1 VAVGNPPSDDL
12 VAGRDYGNLKRNSL
26 GLSGGMAMSLAYI
39 SPTIGV
45 IFISALII
53 GQAGIASPFAFIL
66 GTIGIG
72 LMALTL
78 AQFCRRIPATGT
90 FYTFIARS
98 FGSPVGFVAGWL
110 LLLAY
115 GLQAPLNLDLF
126 GSFMHGLI
134 QGDFGVNI
142 PWGVFPVVL
151 VVLIATLAWFSVHR
165 SMQLDLI
172 LVAAE
177 VLVVGSLLIF
187 IVIKGGASGQA
198 PQAFNP
204 GLAPKGFSSI
214 GLAFIFIIFAFFGFE
229 SSTTVAEEIKNPRRN
244 VPIALV
250 GSVVL
255 TGLWFIFALY
265 AVIVGYGPTHL
276 AAAASSTSPIVYL
289 AGRYLGS
296 WDQTLV
302 SLAAIS
308 ANIAVLI
315 AIFNANVRIIY
326 ALGRERLLHR
336 RLGETHHKYMTPSFA
351 IVTFA
356 VVSAALAILFGLL
369 WGPFGAFGFV
379 GFWSGLAMIPIY
391 IATNIGLFWF
401 MKTRH
406 PDQFSWFWFG
416 LLPALAIAAF
426 GGPLVSDLYPAPPEP
441 EFAFAFITAAW
452 IIVGVAWML
461 WLRHRNPKQVELIGQ
476 VIFQDEV
483 PKLEENPFLAGT
495 VQGGAD

>member
-1 VAVGNPPSDDL
+1 MAIDNPASDEL
-12 VAGRDYGNLKRNSL
+12 VAGRDYGSLRRNSL
-26 GLSGGMAMSLAYI
+26 GLPSGLAMSLAYI

-66 GTIGIG
+66 GTIGIA

-78 AQFCRRIPATGT
+78 AQFTRRIPAAGT

-126 GSFMHGLI
+126 GSFVSGLI
-134 QGDFGVNI
+134 KGDFGVDI
-142 PWGVFPVVL
+142 PWVVFPIIL
-151 VVLIATLAWFSVHR
+151 MILIAALAWFSVHR
-165 SMQLDLI
+165 SMQLDLV

-177 VLVVGSLLIF
+177 VLVVGSLLVL
-187 IVIKGGASGQA
+187 IVVKGGDSGQV

-229 SSTTVAEEIKNPRRN
+229 SSTTIAEEIRNPRRN

-276 AAAASSTSPIVYL
+276 EAAANSASPIVDL
-289 AGRYLGS
+289 AGRYIGS

-336 RLGETHHKYMTPSFA
+336 RFGDTHPRYLTPSTA
-351 IVTFA
+351 IVAFA
-356 VVSAALAILFGLL
+356 VISLVLTIVFGVV
-369 WGPFGAFGFV
+369 WGPLAAFGYV

-391 IATNIGLFWF
+391 IATNIGLFWY

-406 PDQFSWFWFG
+406 PEQFSWFWFG

-426 GGPLVSDLYPAPPEP
+426 GGPLVSDLYPVPPEP
-441 EFAFAFITAAW
+441 DFAFAFITAAW
-452 IIVGVAWML
+452 IVIGVVWML
-461 WLRHRNPKQVELIGQ
+461 WLRRRDAKKVELIGQ

-483 PKLEENPFLAGT
+483 PKLEVPPFEASAT
-495 VQGGAD
+495 R

>member
-1 VAVGNPPSDDL
+1 VAIDTPASDEL
-12 VAGRDYGNLKRNSL
+12 VAGRDYGKLRRNSL
-26 GLSGGMAMSLAYI
+26 GLPSGLAMSLAYI

-66 GTIGIG
+66 GTIGIA

-78 AQFCRRIPATGT
+78 AQFTRRIPAAGT

-126 GSFMHGLI
+126 GSFVGGLI
-134 QGDFGVNI
+134 KSDFGVDI
-142 PWGVFPVVL
+142 PWVVFPIIL
-151 VVLIATLAWFSVHR
+151 MVLIAALAWFSVHR

-177 VLVVGSLLIF
+177 VLVVGSLLVL
-187 IVIKGGASGQA
+187 IVVKGGDSGQA

-204 GLAPKGFSSI
+204 ALAPKGFSSI

-229 SSTTVAEEIKNPRRN
+229 SSTTVAEEISNPRRN

-276 AAAASSTSPIVYL
+276 AAAASASSPIIYL

-336 RLGETHHKYMTPSFA
+336 RFGDTHPRYLTPSTA
-351 IVTFA
+351 IVAFA
-356 VVSAALAILFGLL
+356 VISLVLTVVFGVI
-369 WGPFGAFGFV
+369 WGPLPAFGYI

-391 IATNIGLFWF
+391 IATNIGLFWY

-406 PDQFSWFWFG
+406 PEQFSWFWFG

-441 EFAFAFITAAW
+441 QFAFAFITAAW
-452 IIVGVAWML
+452 IIVGIAWML
-461 WLRHRNPKQVELIGQ
+461 WLRHRDAKKIELIGQ

-483 PKLEENPFLAGT
+483 PKLEVPPFEPNA
-495 VQGGAD
+495 AR

>member
-1 VAVGNPPSDDL
+1 VAIDTPASDEL
-12 VAGRDYGNLKRNSL
+12 VAGRDYGRLRRNSL
-26 GLSGGMAMSLAYI
+26 GLPSGLAMSLAYI

-66 GTIGIG
+66 GTIGIA

-78 AQFCRRIPATGT
+78 AQFSRRIPAAGT

-126 GSFMHGLI
+126 GSFVSGLI
-134 QGDFGVNI
+134 KSDFGVDI
-142 PWGVFPVVL
+142 PWVVFPIIL
-151 VVLIATLAWFSVHR
+151 MILIAALAWFSVHR

-177 VLVVGSLLIF
+177 VLVVGSLLVL
-187 IVIKGGASGQA
+187 IVVKGGDSGQV

-229 SSTTVAEEIKNPRRN
+229 SSTTVAEEIRNPRRN

-276 AAAASSTSPIVYL
+276 QAAANASSPIVYL
-289 AGRYLGS
+289 AGRYIGS

-315 AIFNANVRIIY
+315 AIFNANVRIVY

-336 RLGETHHKYMTPSFA
+336 RFGDTHPRYLTPSTA
-351 IVTFA
+351 IVAFA
-356 VVSAALAILFGLL
+356 VISLVLTVVFGVV
-369 WGPFGAFGFV
+369 WGPLAAFGYI

-391 IATNIGLFWF
+391 IATNIGLFWY

-406 PDQFSWFWFG
+406 PEQFSWFWFG

-426 GGPLVSDLYPAPPEP
+426 GGPLVSDLYPVPPEP
-441 EFAFAFITAAW
+441 DFAFAFITAAW
-452 IIVGVAWML
+452 IIIGVAWML
-461 WLRHRNPKQVELIGQ
+461 WLRRRDAKKVELIGQ

-483 PKLEENPFLAGT
+483 PKLEVPPFEASAT
-495 VQGGAD
+495 R